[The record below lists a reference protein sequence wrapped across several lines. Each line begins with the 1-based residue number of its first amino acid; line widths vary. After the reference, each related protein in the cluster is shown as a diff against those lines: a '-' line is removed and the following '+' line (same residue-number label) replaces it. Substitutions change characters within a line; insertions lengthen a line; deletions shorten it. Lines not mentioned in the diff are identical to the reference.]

1 MVYIPTSPSYPR
13 PPCPSGTLWNTQ
25 SLNGTLFL
33 VCLPITPE
41 QQAEL
46 NANTTNL
53 ILGIVFGIL
62 IPIPTFMFVYDWI
75 LRRRWKA
82 EAAAKEA
89 EEEARKE
96 AHKRMFLVP
105 VRTSIHPTAPES
117 AV

>member
-1 MVYIPTSPSYPR
+1 MVFIPTSPSYSR
-13 PPCPSGTLWNTQ
+13 SPCPSGTLWDTQ

-53 ILGIVFGIL
+53 ILGVVLGIL
-62 IPIPTFMFVYDWI
+62 IPLPVCMFVYHLI

-82 EAAAKEA
+82 EVAAKEA
-89 EEEARKE
+89 EEQARKE
-96 AHKRMFLVP
+96 EHKRMFLVP
-105 VRTSIHPTAPES
+105 VSTSVHPSAPES